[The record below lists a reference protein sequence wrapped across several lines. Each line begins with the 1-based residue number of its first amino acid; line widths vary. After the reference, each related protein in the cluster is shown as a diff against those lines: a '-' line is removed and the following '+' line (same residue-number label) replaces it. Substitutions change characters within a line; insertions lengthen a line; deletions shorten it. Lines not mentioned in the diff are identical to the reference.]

1 MVKVKTKSTEEKWER
16 YCSKCGSELLRVPI
30 PAEKAKVVEY
40 AWGDCTTF
48 NLGSRYNKY
57 SGKRQ
62 FGIVVMCPNSKWWN
76 HCTNYVDEK
85 SLHDSD
91 LPELIKL

>member
-1 MVKVKTKSTEEKWER
+1 MVKARGTHEQF
-16 YCSKCGSELLRVPI
+16 CSECGEGLLRVPI
-30 PAEKAKVVEY
+30 PAEKAKVISCD
-40 AWGDCTTF
+40 WGDCMTHK
-48 NLGSRYNKY
+48 LGHRYNKY
-57 SGKRQ
+57 TGERQ
-62 FGIVVMCPNSKWWN
+62 FGIVVMCPNSKWYN